1 MKSLIKTAI
10 ATAII
15 SSSAAAYP
23 NSLVTIVGD
32 QGTAAASLVN
42 SMSLG
47 DLARLINEPIP
58 ENYTEEEIANARND
72 EELLDMLETNDRL
85 NSRRQTEIDVANRR
99 KAEVTRRLE
108 ARGIFSPE
116 RKLEIARVEKLER
129 EIAEIEAETARIE
142 ELIRLEKAS
151 QDAKTSN
158 RVGKFVGRLFGRRR

>member
-1 MKSLIKTAI
+1 MKTIIKTAI

-15 SSSAAAYP
+15 SSSAAAYS
-23 NSLVTIVGD
+23 NSLVTIVRRPK
-32 QGTAAASLVN
+32 ARSAASLVN

-47 DLARLINEPIP
+47 DLARLINQPIP

-85 NSRRQTEIDVANRR
+85 NSRRQTEIDVATRR

-116 RKLEIARVEKLER
+116 RKREIARVEKLER

-151 QDAKTSN
+151 QNAKTSN
-158 RVGKFVGRLFGRRR
+158 RIGKFVGRLFGRR